1 MNRYNSI
8 KKMKP
13 YTLFGLLLLNLC
25 FVSSLA
31 AQNKIAVSQT
41 VSAMGII
48 TTTINGFDLRCN
60 GSTLQTNGKLLATG
74 VIATKEIGTYPFF
87 LLRFLTDGRLDTSF
101 GENGAVVIDEG
112 WMLEGFD
119 VFVLPNDK
127 IVVSGHIYP
136 DMNIMNGNADV
147 IVLRFLPN
155 GQLDKTFGQGGKSV
169 ISVGSCQSIVAA
181 TILQPDGQILIAGW
195 EQSSSRRECDNHY
208 YTGFLLRVNTEG
220 VPDSSFG
227 ENGIVVF
234 KPKPNSRET
243 YQVYSL
249 MLQVDG
255 SIVTAVDVESKPRL
269 MNISKDGKSV
279 SFLDEK
285 TWAKY
290 YETHNSQRDSRVL
303 LPQSDGRFLF
313 MRDFK
318 LDTVTRYGTS
328 TNKWML
334 TRYKENGMI
343 DSTFVQSGDLKFY
356 GKTVDI
362 GEFAYCLVTDK
373 SGSIFI
379 GGKGFIQ
386 KISPE
391 GIIDKD
397 FFVNSNQNARGMN
410 DYYELNFLPDGSL
423 LASGNSQM
431 TLGRFQRDGFPDRNF
446 GAAIREQILKTVV
459 IGQPNESN
467 QVPRPIAIPPLYVAI
482 GQLKDSLLPVV
493 EIREPVVAKIKQ
505 VPAINAK
512 AQPNGIKDGAILS
525 FSKSPLSTRVIEK
538 RDRLNYD
545 EFTVA
550 GRIVMAIC
558 VDKQGVVISAKCV
571 AKKSTITDETL
582 IRKVTK
588 HVRLYKFSPS
598 DKGTTDCGEINY
610 NFKIQ

>member
-1 MNRYNSI
+1 MHRYHI
-8 KKMKP
+8 LKQIKP
-13 YTLFGLLLLNLC
+13 YTLFGWLLLNLC
-25 FVSSLA
+25 LASSLA
-31 AQNKIAVSQT
+31 AQNKRVLSQT
-41 VSAMGII
+41 VSTMGIV

-60 GSTLQTNGKLLATG
+60 GSTLQADGKLLATG
-74 VIATKEIGTYPFF
+74 VIATKEMGTYPFF
-87 LLRFLTDGRLDTSF
+87 LLRFLTDGRLDNSF
-101 GENGAVVIDEG
+101 GENGVVVIDEG

-127 IVVSGHIYP
+127 IVVSGNIYP
-136 DMNIMNGNADV
+136 DVKIMNGNADV
-147 IVLRFLPN
+147 IVFRFLPD
-155 GQLDKTFGQGGKSV
+155 GQLDKAFGKGGKSV

-220 VPDSSFG
+220 VSDSSFG

-255 SIVTAVDVESKPRL
+255 SIVAAVDVESKPRL

-290 YETHNSQRDSRVL
+290 YETHNSQRDSRAL

-318 LDTVTRYGTS
+318 LEKVTIEGGNQAINL

-459 IGQPNESN
+459 IEEPNNS
-467 QVPRPIAIPPLYVAI
+467 RRVAI
-482 GQLKDSLLPVV
+482 QPPPV
-493 EIREPVVAKIKQ
+493 AIK
-505 VPAINAK
+505 AK

-582 IRKVTK
+582 IRKVTEN
-588 HVRLYKFSPS
+588 VRLYKYSPS